1 MKLTLKEAA
10 DAVGRD
16 KSTLFRAI
24 KAGTLKSMMNDSGMI
39 FIELDDLMAHYPL
52 EDSDTRMNTKKRGRP
67 TGSRKNNPESV
78 QSVDTGLSKEI
89 IRLEEL
95 NKDYRHQIEFL
106 NAKLK
111 ADELRVADLMV
122 DRERL
127 GGRVQHLEQD
137 IDVLRHENAV
147 QKATIYSLNTQK
159 DTLDKRLMALEDS
172 INQMVSNQPDNTK
185 KTILQKLFA

>member
-10 DAVGRD
+10 DTVGRD

-24 KAGTLKSMMNDSGMI
+24 KTGTLKSVMNDSGMI
-39 FIELDDLMAHYPL
+39 FIDVNDLMAHYPS

-67 TGSRKNNPESV
+67 TGSRKNNTESV
-78 QSVDTGLSKEI
+78 QSVDIGLSKEI
-89 IRLEEL
+89 VRLEEL
-95 NKDYRHQIEFL
+95 NKEYRQQIEFL

-127 GGRVQHLEQD
+127 SGRVQYLEQD
-137 IDVLRHENAV
+137 IDALRHENAV

-159 DTLDKRLMALEDS
+159 DTLDKRLIALEES
-172 INQMVSNQPDNTK
+172 INQMVGNKSDNPK